1 MTRNR
6 DQSELSVR
14 GADIIPVTRGFAYG
28 AGTFGKTIDK
38 QMDAGVSLSL
48 YASNDGVTP
57 ARSALATL
65 LANEQ
70 HIIIPDGS
78 FLINGDPLELLS
90 GQTITSYGGELL
102 CTSGGSNS
110 IMLLI
115 DNKDDVTISG
125 LRARLTSGNRDC
137 IYARNSRRVSII
149 DPHIGS
155 VATAWTG
162 GAGIF
167 FAKDCEDVEVIGG
180 FIHGTLVGIATGGDP
195 RFGTSSDDGTV
206 NGVLIDGVNIYG
218 TLTEAID
225 INWDTRNFLIAN
237 VIARNIGTRGDA
249 SNQMLDIGGS
259 VNGTGSICRDGTVEN
274 CIFEAANTSGNA
286 PSQQNGNGGA
296 EIKQWS
302 RNVWVRNTQLIG
314 SGQTATFATKHSN
327 TTDCGFEGIT
337 ADGFADGGQ
346 MLGTCV
352 RPATRGSTF
361 KSVTG
366 YGFYTADGG
375 SYADVDATGLDITGT
390 SATGNGVMLRDC
402 AGADVSG
409 LKVRGGFTSS
419 SSGLGR
425 GLRTDSDCSNVT
437 AERLDI
443 TGCYVGATIS
453 SPNTRL
459 SGKITLSVQYGYDIA
474 AADVTVGRME
484 LIDNVTGAGSQY
496 QGRFQATCD
505 RLRIAGQI
513 TADDT
518 RGTALARGV
527 QLLGGDSISIAVPV
541 NVIRFLSTAIS
552 FAGGSMTNFSGNLG
566 SRPVTVATLPSSAL
580 TGSRLV
586 VSDATA
592 TTFGSTVASGG
603 ANSVPV
609 IRSAGAWIIG

>member
-1 MTRNR
+1 MTRAR
-6 DQSELSVR
+6 DQSRLSVD
-14 GADIIPVTRGFAYG
+14 GADIIPHERRFAYKD
-28 AGTFGKTIDK
+28 GTFGKTIDK

-167 FAKDCEDVEVIGG
+167 FAKDCENVEVIGG
-180 FIHGTLVGIATGGDP
+180 FIHGTLGGIATGGDP
-195 RFGTSSDDGTV
+195 RFGTSADDGTV

-259 VNGTGSICRDGTVEN
+259 VDGTGTICRDGIVEN
-274 CIFEAANTSGNA
+274 CIFEAADTSGNA
-286 PSQQNGNGGA
+286 PGQQNGNSGC
-296 EIKQWS
+296 EIKQFS
-302 RNVWVRNTQLIG
+302 RNVWVRNTQIVG
-314 SGQTATFATKHSN
+314 SGQANTFATKHSN

-337 ADGFADGGQ
+337 AAGFADGGQ

-352 RPATRGSTF
+352 RPVMRNSVFKDVTRA
-361 KSVTG
+361 
-366 YGFYTADGG
+366 GFYTADGG
-375 SYADVDATGLDITGT
+375 SYTDVDATNLDITGT
-390 SATGNGVMLRDC
+390 SATDNAVMLRDC

-425 GLRTDSDCSNVT
+425 GLRTDSDCSSVR
-437 AERLDI
+437 ADRLRI
-443 TGCYVGATIS
+443 TGCRINAAIASTNTSIS
-453 SPNTRL
+453 GWLTS
-459 SGKITLSVQYGYDIA
+459 SVTYNLDAQ
-474 AADVTVGRME
+474 AADITVGDLQ
-484 LIDNVTGAGSQY
+484 LIDGVSGGGSEY
-496 QGRFQATCD
+496 QARFQAPCD
-505 RLRIAGQI
+505 RLRVVGSI
-513 TADDT
+513 TVDDT

-527 QLLGGDSISIAVPV
+527 QFLGSDGIHIAVPI
-541 NVIRFLSTAIS
+541 NVIRFLTTAIS
-552 FAGGSMTNFSGNLG
+552 FAGGSITNFSGNLG
-566 SRPVTVATLPSSAL
+566 SRPVTVANLPSTAL

-586 VSDATA
+586 VSDANA
-592 TTFGSTVASGG
+592 TTFGSTVAGSGG
-603 ANSVPV
+603 NSVPV